1 MYALWSRHAGAAAR
15 CSCKVLLE
23 GAAVKVVCARCSM
36 LAPLQEGRCKLRE
49 GAAATDRCCFAS
61 CPALQ
66 VLSARVGVPRHGTAA
81 GCCLRVLLLERCTP
95 LQEGA
100 ALRVVFALWGMLV
113 HCAVLLEGAA
123 VRVAQRIGTGMLVPV
138 QGAAGWC
145 CCVCFGAGM
154 RVPLQQSDA
163 YSGICAVEVN
173 LGAATGCCS
182 QSAVCAMKLVCWCR
196 CRGWPREVCQKISFA
211 IWSPCWRNFLA
222 TWCGPTPD
230 DQESD
235 SSASGDYKLA
245 VSRTF

>member
-1 MYALWSRHAGAAAR
+1 
-15 CSCKVLLE
+15 
-23 GAAVKVVCARCSM
+23 
-36 LAPLQEGRCKLRE
+36 
-49 GAAATDRCCFAS
+49 
-61 CPALQ
+61 
-66 VLSARVGVPRHGTAA
+66 
-81 GCCLRVLLLERCTP
+81 
-95 LQEGA
+95 
-100 ALRVVFALWGMLV
+100 
-113 HCAVLLEGAA
+113 
-123 VRVAQRIGTGMLVPV
+123 
-138 QGAAGWC
+138 
-145 CCVCFGAGM
+145 M

-196 CRGWPREVCQKISFA
+196 CRGWLREVCQKISFA